1 MSQENAG
8 QMEFSGASVTLTTGV
23 IGNPATF
30 VPKLG
35 YYQDAGLTELIWA
48 LKDTKH
54 KHVFPQA
61 LKLVKNVYVELRNS
75 KMSTE
80 ERHLPNFQLMNNTLD
95 LALHRLME
103 ELEAMSIHEYS
114 AIESHGIRVKVH
126 FLLDGDNYKSL
137 VQTQGCLWV
146 EIKVNAAKT
155 VHPPQYVSSERV
167 IVLTEF
173 VDDKESYALLIPQ
186 KEVTT
191 HEELER
197 LMAIKVQEEQGGDGN

>member
-1 MSQENAG
+1 MSQKDVV
-8 QMEFSGASVTLTTGV
+8 QTEFSGASITLTTGV

-35 YYQDAGLTELIWA
+35 YYQDAGLTELTWA
-48 LKDTKH
+48 LKDTRH
-54 KHVFPQA
+54 KQVFPQA
-61 LKLVKNVYVELRNS
+61 VQLVKNVYAELKTS

-80 ERHLPNFQLMNNTLD
+80 ERHLPNFQLMNNTFD
-95 LALHRLME
+95 LALNRLIE
-103 ELEAMSIHEYS
+103 ELEAMAIHEYS
-114 AIESHGIRVKVH
+114 TIEAHCIRVKVH

-146 EIKVNAAKT
+146 EIKINT
-155 VHPPQYVSSERV
+155 VKPTHPPQYVSSERV
-167 IVLTEF
+167 IVLTEL

-191 HEELER
+191 PEEFER